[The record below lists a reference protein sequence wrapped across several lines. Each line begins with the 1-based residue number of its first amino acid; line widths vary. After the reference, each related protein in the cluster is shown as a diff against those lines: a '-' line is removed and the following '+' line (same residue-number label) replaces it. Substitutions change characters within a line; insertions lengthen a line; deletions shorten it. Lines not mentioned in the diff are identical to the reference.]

1 MAPEDRGSGLVEFA
15 FSEVVGVDAAF
26 RSTEAVVV
34 HLLEA
39 NHHGV
44 ADAGGVDRS
53 DGADFVEPVRLGALD
68 AHLVAA
74 GDGHRCAVDRVA
86 ARGKIPA
93 PAGGLNPGVTIR
105 RPCPAAHWGE
115 RAGPWHDRVF
125 SRASPSM
132 AMAPTEVPTPPVLT
146 LELPDPDSDTIS
158 TMEFLARLEEAWA
171 VCDRFDLQTEIWR
184 GRILR
189 AVRDRE
195 KRGGEGRGTGFLQW
209 LREREISKT
218 RAYTLIQL
226 AESADSL
233 VGDGMLEE
241 TSVNNFSKRAFLETA
256 QADPEVQQMISEA
269 ANEGQQITRKQV
281 RRLHDEFTA
290 ATSPLLPEEIR
301 QRTADNLLPPRVV
314 APLVKELAKLPE
326 DQQEDLRRVL
336 REEPE
341 LERVKDVT
349 STARWLSKAA
359 EASLAVRA
367 FQQGELDFEKALQ
380 EAQRLDALGLLAD
393 AVGQAQA
400 LESAVLKLHT
410 SWRRLGGLQE
420 RLWVESGSSTPH
432 LRELL
437 TVLQSLS
444 GSTLRVSLGELA
456 GGKRVRLQLVEESP
470 EQLDPPPLP

>member
-1 MAPEDRGSGLVEFA
+1 MLS
-15 FSEVVGVDAAF
+15 
-26 RSTEAVVV
+26 
-34 HLLEA
+34 
-39 NHHGV
+39 
-44 ADAGGVDRS
+44 
-53 DGADFVEPVRLGALD
+53 
-68 AHLVAA
+68 
-74 GDGHRCAVDRVA
+74 
-86 ARGKIPA
+86 
-93 PAGGLNPGVTIR
+93 
-105 RPCPAAHWGE
+105 
-115 RAGPWHDRVF
+115 
-125 SRASPSM
+125 
-132 AMAPTEVPTPPVLT
+132 
-146 LELPDPDSDTIS
+146 LELPDPESDSIS
-158 TMEFLARLEEAWA
+158 TIEFLARLEEAWA

-209 LREREISKT
+209 LREQEISKT

-226 AESADSL
+226 AESADGL
-233 VGDGMLEE
+233 VGEGLLEE
-241 TSVNNFSKRAFLETA
+241 ASVNNFSKRAFLETA
-256 QADPEVQQMISEA
+256 QADPEVQLMIAEA
-269 ANEGQQITRKQV
+269 ANEGQEITRKQV
-281 RRLHDEFTA
+281 RRLSDEFTA

-301 QRTADNLLPPRVV
+301 QRTADNLLPPRAV

-326 DQQEDLRRVL
+326 GQQEELRRVL

-359 EASLAVRA
+359 EAGLAVRA
-367 FQQGELDFEKALQ
+367 FQQGQLDFDKALQ

-420 RLWVESGSSTPH
+420 RLWLESGSSTPH

-437 TVLQSLS
+437 TALQSLS

-470 EQLDPPPLP
+470 EQLDAPQFTPDPASGGR

>member
-1 MAPEDRGSGLVEFA
+1 MVF
-15 FSEVVGVDAAF
+15 
-26 RSTEAVVV
+26 TEA
-34 HLLEA
+34 
-39 NHHGV
+39 
-44 ADAGGVDRS
+44 
-53 DGADFVEPVRLGALD
+53 
-68 AHLVAA
+68 
-74 GDGHRCAVDRVA
+74 
-86 ARGKIPA
+86 
-93 PAGGLNPGVTIR
+93 
-105 RPCPAAHWGE
+105 
-115 RAGPWHDRVF
+115 
-125 SRASPSM
+125 
-132 AMAPTEVPTPPVLT
+132 PVLS
-146 LELPDPDSDTIS
+146 LDLPDPGQDDIS

-218 RAYTLIQL
+218 RAYSLIQL
-226 AESADSL
+226 ADSADNL
-233 VGDGMLEE
+233 VGEGLLEPD
-241 TSVNNFSKRAFLETA
+241 SVNQFSKRAFLETA
-256 QADPEVQQMISEA
+256 QAEPEVQQMISEA
-269 ANEGQQITRKQV
+269 ANGGLPITRKQV
-281 RRLHDEFTA
+281 RRLSDEFLA

-301 QRTADNLLPPRVV
+301 QRTAENLLPPRAV
-314 APLVKELAKLPE
+314 APLVKELARLPE
-326 DQQEDLRRVL
+326 EQQDDLRRVL

-349 STARWLSKAA
+349 HTARWLHRAA

-367 FQQGELDFEKALQ
+367 FQQGGLDFEKALQ

-437 TVLQSLS
+437 TALQSLS

-456 GGKRVRLQLVEESP
+456 GGKRLRLQLVEEAADRL
-470 EQLDPPPLP
+470 EAPPLPSRDGGDGAPR

>member
-1 MAPEDRGSGLVEFA
+1 MVLDAPEA
-15 FSEVVGVDAAF
+15 
-26 RSTEAVVV
+26 
-34 HLLEA
+34 
-39 NHHGV
+39 
-44 ADAGGVDRS
+44 
-53 DGADFVEPVRLGALD
+53 
-68 AHLVAA
+68 
-74 GDGHRCAVDRVA
+74 
-86 ARGKIPA
+86 
-93 PAGGLNPGVTIR
+93 
-105 RPCPAAHWGE
+105 
-115 RAGPWHDRVF
+115 
-125 SRASPSM
+125 
-132 AMAPTEVPTPPVLT
+132 PVLS

-226 AESADSL
+226 AESADAL
-233 VGDGMLEE
+233 VGEGLLEE
-241 TSVNNFSKRAFLETA
+241 GSVNQFSKRAFLETA
-256 QADPEVQQMISEA
+256 QADPEVQQMIAEA
-269 ANEGQQITRKQV
+269 ANEGQEITRKQV
-281 RRLHDEFTA
+281 RRLADEFTA

-301 QRTADNLLPPRVV
+301 QRTAENLLPPRAV

-326 DQQEDLRRVL
+326 EQQNDLRKVL

-341 LERVKDVT
+341 LERVRDVT
-349 STARWLSKAA
+349 HTARWLSKAA
-359 EASLAVRA
+359 EAALAVRA
-367 FQQGELDFEKALQ
+367 FQYDQLDFDKALQ

-400 LESAVLKLHT
+400 LEAAVLKLHT

-437 TVLQSLS
+437 TALQSLS

-456 GGKRVRLQLVEESP
+456 GGKRVRLQLVEEAP
-470 EQLDPPPLP
+470 DQLEPPPLP

>member
-1 MAPEDRGSGLVEFA
+1 M
-15 FSEVVGVDAAF
+15 DATTF
-26 RSTEAVVV
+26 
-34 HLLEA
+34 
-39 NHHGV
+39 
-44 ADAGGVDRS
+44 
-53 DGADFVEPVRLGALD
+53 ALD
-68 AHLVAA
+68 
-74 GDGHRCAVDRVA
+74 
-86 ARGKIPA
+86 
-93 PAGGLNPGVTIR
+93 
-105 RPCPAAHWGE
+105 
-115 RAGPWHDRVF
+115 
-125 SRASPSM
+125 
-132 AMAPTEVPTPPVLT
+132 
-146 LELPDPDSDTIS
+146 LPDPENESLS
-158 TMEFLARLEEAWA
+158 NLEYLARLEEAWE

-226 AESADSL
+226 AESADQML
-233 VGDGMLEE
+233 GEGVLEE
-241 TSVNNFSKRAFLETA
+241 ASVNNFSKRAFLETA
-256 QADPEVQQMISEA
+256 QADPEVQVMIGEA
-269 ANEGQQITRKQV
+269 ANEGQQISRKQV
-281 RRLHDEFTA
+281 RLLHDEFLA

-301 QRTADNLLPPRVV
+301 QRTAENLLPPKAV
-314 APLVKELAKLPE
+314 APLVRELAKLPE
-326 DQQEDLRRVL
+326 DQQDDLRRVL
-336 REEPE
+336 RDEPE

-367 FQQGELDFEKALQ
+367 FQQGELDFDKALQ

-400 LESAVLKLHT
+400 LEAAVLKLHT

-437 TVLQSLS
+437 TALQSLS

-456 GGKRVRLQLVEESP
+456 GGKRVRLQLVEEAA
-470 EQLDPPPLP
+470 EHLEPPPLPLAL

>member
-1 MAPEDRGSGLVEFA
+1 MVSA
-15 FSEVVGVDAAF
+15 
-26 RSTEAVVV
+26 EA
-34 HLLEA
+34 
-39 NHHGV
+39 
-44 ADAGGVDRS
+44 
-53 DGADFVEPVRLGALD
+53 
-68 AHLVAA
+68 
-74 GDGHRCAVDRVA
+74 
-86 ARGKIPA
+86 
-93 PAGGLNPGVTIR
+93 
-105 RPCPAAHWGE
+105 
-115 RAGPWHDRVF
+115 
-125 SRASPSM
+125 
-132 AMAPTEVPTPPVLT
+132 PVLS
-146 LELPDPDSDTIS
+146 LDLPDPEQDDIS

-226 AESADSL
+226 ADSADNL
-233 VGDGMLEE
+233 VGEGLLEPD
-241 TSVNNFSKRAFLETA
+241 SVNQFSKRAFLETA
-256 QADPEVQQMISEA
+256 QAEPEVQQMISEA
-269 ANEGQQITRKQV
+269 ANGGLPITRKQV
-281 RRLHDEFTA
+281 RRLSDEFLA

-301 QRTADNLLPPRVV
+301 QRTAENLLPPRAV
-314 APLVKELAKLPE
+314 APLVKELARLPE
-326 DQQEDLRRVL
+326 EQQDDLRRVL
-336 REEPE
+336 RDDPE
-341 LERVKDVT
+341 LDRVKDVT
-349 STARWLSKAA
+349 HTARWLHRAA

-367 FQQGELDFEKALQ
+367 FQQGDLDFEKALQ

-437 TVLQSLS
+437 TALQSLS

-456 GGKRVRLQLVEESP
+456 GGKRVRLQLVEEAADRL
-470 EQLDPPPLP
+470 EAPPLPSREGADGAPR

>member
-1 MAPEDRGSGLVEFA
+1 
-15 FSEVVGVDAAF
+15 
-26 RSTEAVVV
+26 
-34 HLLEA
+34 
-39 NHHGV
+39 
-44 ADAGGVDRS
+44 
-53 DGADFVEPVRLGALD
+53 
-68 AHLVAA
+68 
-74 GDGHRCAVDRVA
+74 
-86 ARGKIPA
+86 
-93 PAGGLNPGVTIR
+93 
-105 RPCPAAHWGE
+105 
-115 RAGPWHDRVF
+115 
-125 SRASPSM
+125 M
-132 AMAPTEVPTPPVLT
+132 AMDPMEVPAPPVLN

-184 GRILR
+184 GRILA

-226 AESADSL
+226 AESAENL
-233 VGDGMLEE
+233 VGGGLLEE

-269 ANEGQQITRKQV
+269 ANDGQQITRKQV
-281 RRLHDEFTA
+281 RRLSDEFTA

-301 QRTADNLLPPRVV
+301 QRTADNLLPPRAV

-326 DQQEDLRRVL
+326 EQQEDLRKVL

-341 LERVKDVT
+341 LERVKEVT

-359 EASLAVRA
+359 DAALAVRA

-410 SWRRLGGLQE
+410 SWRRLGGLHE

-437 TVLQSLS
+437 TALQSLS

-456 GGKRVRLQLVEESP
+456 GGKRLRLQLVEESP
-470 EQLDPPPLP
+470 EQLAPPPLP

>member
-1 MAPEDRGSGLVEFA
+1 MV
-15 FSEVVGVDAAF
+15 
-26 RSTEAVVV
+26 STEA
-34 HLLEA
+34 
-39 NHHGV
+39 
-44 ADAGGVDRS
+44 
-53 DGADFVEPVRLGALD
+53 
-68 AHLVAA
+68 
-74 GDGHRCAVDRVA
+74 
-86 ARGKIPA
+86 
-93 PAGGLNPGVTIR
+93 
-105 RPCPAAHWGE
+105 
-115 RAGPWHDRVF
+115 
-125 SRASPSM
+125 
-132 AMAPTEVPTPPVLT
+132 PVLS
-146 LELPDPDSDTIS
+146 LDLPDPEQDDIS

-226 AESADSL
+226 ADSADNL
-233 VGDGMLEE
+233 VGEGLLEPD
-241 TSVNNFSKRAFLETA
+241 SVNQFSKRAFLETA
-256 QADPEVQQMISEA
+256 QAEPEVQQMISEA
-269 ANEGQQITRKQV
+269 ANGGLPITRKQV
-281 RRLHDEFTA
+281 RRLSDEFTA

-301 QRTADNLLPPRVV
+301 QRTAENLLPPRAV

-326 DQQEDLRRVL
+326 AQQDDLRRAL

-349 STARWLSKAA
+349 LTARWLHRAA

-367 FQQGELDFEKALQ
+367 FQQGEVDFEKALQ

-437 TVLQSLS
+437 ITLQSLS

-456 GGKRVRLQLVEESP
+456 GGKRLRLQLVEEAADRL
-470 EQLDPPPLP
+470 EAPPLPSRDGGDGAPR

>member
-1 MAPEDRGSGLVEFA
+1 M
-15 FSEVVGVDAAF
+15 DATTF
-26 RSTEAVVV
+26 
-34 HLLEA
+34 
-39 NHHGV
+39 
-44 ADAGGVDRS
+44 
-53 DGADFVEPVRLGALD
+53 ALD
-68 AHLVAA
+68 
-74 GDGHRCAVDRVA
+74 
-86 ARGKIPA
+86 
-93 PAGGLNPGVTIR
+93 
-105 RPCPAAHWGE
+105 
-115 RAGPWHDRVF
+115 
-125 SRASPSM
+125 
-132 AMAPTEVPTPPVLT
+132 
-146 LELPDPDSDTIS
+146 LPDPENESLS
-158 TMEFLARLEEAWA
+158 NLEFLARLEEAWA

-226 AESADSL
+226 AESADQML
-233 VGDGMLEE
+233 GEGVLEE
-241 TSVNNFSKRAFLETA
+241 ASVNNFSKRAFLETA
-256 QADPEVQQMISEA
+256 QADPEVQLMIGEA
-269 ANEGQQITRKQV
+269 ANDGQQISRKQV
-281 RRLHDEFTA
+281 RLLHDEYLA
-290 ATSPLLPEEIR
+290 ATSPLLPDEIR
-301 QRTADNLLPPRVV
+301 QRTAENLLPPRAV
-314 APLVKELAKLPE
+314 APLVRELAKLPE
-326 DQQEDLRRVL
+326 DQQDDLRRVL
-336 REEPE
+336 RDEPE

-367 FQQGELDFEKALQ
+367 FQQGELDFDKALQ

-400 LESAVLKLHT
+400 LEAAVLKLHT

-437 TVLQSLS
+437 TALQSLS

-456 GGKRVRLQLVEESP
+456 GGKRVRLQLVEEAA
-470 EQLDPPPLP
+470 EQLEPPPLPLTL

>member
-1 MAPEDRGSGLVEFA
+1 MVLDGG
-15 FSEVVGVDAAF
+15 DA
-26 RSTEAVVV
+26 
-34 HLLEA
+34 
-39 NHHGV
+39 
-44 ADAGGVDRS
+44 
-53 DGADFVEPVRLGALD
+53 
-68 AHLVAA
+68 
-74 GDGHRCAVDRVA
+74 
-86 ARGKIPA
+86 
-93 PAGGLNPGVTIR
+93 
-105 RPCPAAHWGE
+105 
-115 RAGPWHDRVF
+115 
-125 SRASPSM
+125 
-132 AMAPTEVPTPPVLT
+132 PVLN

-158 TMEFLARLEEAWA
+158 TMEFLARLEAAWA

-226 AESADSL
+226 AESADAL
-233 VGDGMLEE
+233 VGDGLLEE
-241 TSVNNFSKRAFLETA
+241 GSVNHFSKRAFLETA
-256 QADPEVQQMISEA
+256 QADPEVQQMIAEA
-269 ANEGQQITRKQV
+269 ANEGQEITRKQV
-281 RRLHDEFTA
+281 RRLADEFTA

-301 QRTADNLLPPRVV
+301 QRTAENLLPPRAV

-326 DQQEDLRRVL
+326 EQQDDLRKVL

-341 LERVKDVT
+341 LERVREVT
-349 STARWLSKAA
+349 HTARWLSKAA
-359 EASLAVRA
+359 EAALAVRA
-367 FQQGELDFEKALQ
+367 FQYDQLDFEKALQ

-400 LESAVLKLHT
+400 LEAAVLKLHT

-437 TVLQSLS
+437 TALQALS
-444 GSTLRVSLGELA
+444 GNTMRVSLGELA
-456 GGKRVRLQLVEESP
+456 GGKRVRLQLVEEAP
-470 EQLDPPPLP
+470 DQLEAPPLP